1 MLSTIAQG
9 CIDALS
15 VRRTYALRNHAKIWT
30 KLKKIWLLN
39 STLFLGL
46 VLVLEYPVWYLLAS
60 LLGSSSFVLQLW
72 RLIYHC
78 ALIYP
83 IYLISLLLN
92 GRWYLRIAEEALAH
106 RAEELAR
113 SKLTSLQQ
121 KQAQH
126 TVIGRS
132 QPALTLLT
140 NDLYRLIF
148 GLVYLG
154 QVALLGQ
161 LPFIGGI
168 LLILATSFMYALY
181 SFEYVWSLLG
191 LTQHQRLIYL
201 SERWLYMIG
210 YGLPLALSGYFA
222 APIVRDII
230 FATLFPFFIINS
242 VWAKPIKTTSSWLP
256 DKINPFALAQL
267 CVSPLLKRG
276 FSDTYNLLV
285 GTIGV
290 LGKAKKWLR
299 FTQ

>member
-1 MLSTIAQG
+1 MLSILAQG
-9 CIDALS
+9 CSDALT
-15 VRRTYALRNHAKIWT
+15 VRRTYDLRRHARIWT

-46 VLVLEYPVWYLLAS
+46 VLLHEYPVWYLLAAI
-60 LLGSSSFVLQLW
+60 LGSSSLMLQLW
-72 RLIYHC
+72 KLIYHC

-92 GRWYLRIAEEALAH
+92 GRWYLRIAEEALAQ
-106 RAEELAR
+106 RAEELSR

-121 KQAQH
+121 KQVQPTA
-126 TVIGRS
+126 IRRS

-161 LPFIGGI
+161 LPLIGGI
-168 LLILATSFMYALY
+168 LLIIATSFMYALY

-191 LTQHQRLIYL
+191 LTQHQRLVYL

-222 APIVRDII
+222 PPIVRDII
-230 FATLFPFFIINS
+230 FATFFPFFIINS
-242 VWAKPIKTTSSWLP
+242 VWAKPIKTANTWLP
-256 DKINPFALAQL
+256 LKINPFALAQL

-276 FSDTYNLLV
+276 FSDIYNV
-285 GTIGV
+285 TIGTIGI
-290 LGKAKKWLR
+290 LGKVKRWLR

>member
-1 MLSTIAQG
+1 MLSILAQG
-9 CIDALS
+9 CSDALT
-15 VRRTYALRNHAKIWT
+15 VRRTYDLRRHARIWT

-46 VLVLEYPVWYLLAS
+46 VLLLEYPVWYLLAAI
-60 LLGSSSFVLQLW
+60 LGSSSLMLQLW
-72 RLIYHC
+72 KLIYHC

-92 GRWYLRIAEEALAH
+92 GRWYLRIAEEALAQ
-106 RAEELAR
+106 RAEELSR

-121 KQAQH
+121 KQVQPTA
-126 TVIGRS
+126 IRRS

-161 LPFIGGI
+161 LPLIGGI
-168 LLILATSFMYALY
+168 LLIIATSFMYALY

-191 LTQHQRLIYL
+191 LTQHQRLVYL

-222 APIVRDII
+222 PPIVRDII
-230 FATLFPFFIINS
+230 FATFFPFFIILS
-242 VWAKPIKTTSSWLP
+242 LIH
-256 DKINPFALAQL
+256 I
-267 CVSPLLKRG
+267 
-276 FSDTYNLLV
+276 
-285 GTIGV
+285 
-290 LGKAKKWLR
+290 
-299 FTQ
+299 

>member
-1 MLSTIAQG
+1 MLSILAQG
-9 CIDALS
+9 CSDALT
-15 VRRTYALRNHAKIWT
+15 VRRTYDLRRHARIWT

-46 VLVLEYPVWYLLAS
+46 VLLLEYPVWYLLAA
-60 LLGSSSFVLQLW
+60 LLGSSSLMLQLW
-72 RLIYHC
+72 KLIYHC

-92 GRWYLRIAEEALAH
+92 GRWYLRIAEEALAQ
-106 RAEELAR
+106 RAEELSR

-121 KQAQH
+121 KQVQH
-126 TVIGRS
+126 TAIRRS

-161 LPFIGGI
+161 LPLIGGI
-168 LLILATSFMYALY
+168 LLIIATSFMYALY

-191 LTQHQRLIYL
+191 LTQHQRLVYL

-222 APIVRDII
+222 PPIVRDII
-230 FATLFPFFIINS
+230 FATFFPFFIINS
-242 VWAKPIKTTSSWLP
+242 VWAKPIKTANTWLP
-256 DKINPFALAQL
+256 LKINPFALAQL

-276 FSDTYNLLV
+276 FSDIYNV
-285 GTIGV
+285 TIGTIGLLSKV
-290 LGKAKKWLR
+290 KRWFR